1 MRHHVPLAL
10 LAMLLAASPPAYSA
24 DRGTPEEAK
33 AMAIKAAEFLR
44 AVGPDKA
51 FAEFS
56 AKGSVWHD
64 RDLYISVENAQSVL
78 MAHGANPALV
88 GRSMIDLR
96 DVDGNPISGQIQ
108 QIKDTGWIHYKWLNP
123 VTKAVEPKTAY
134 EVRVGEYVVGVGAY
148 VQ

>member
-1 MRHHVPLAL
+1 MRHMMPLAL
-10 LAMLLAASPPAYSA
+10 LALLSTASLPAYSA
-24 DRGTPEEAK
+24 NRGTPEEAK
-33 AMAIKAAEFLR
+33 AMAMKAAEFLHT
-44 AVGPDKA
+44 VGADKA

-64 RDLYISVENAQSVL
+64 RDLYVSVENTQSVL

-108 QIKDTGWIHYKWLNP
+108 QIKDAGWIQYKWLNP
-123 VTKAVEPKTAY
+123 VTKAIERKTAY
-134 EVRVGEYVVGVGAY
+134 EVRVGDYVVGVGAY
-148 VQ
+148 VK